1 MRKLTKFEVDS
12 VNFSFK
18 KLITS
23 MDIEG
28 IGEGNIK
35 YPFKIEL
42 KRIEFDCDND
52 FLGICNDSTGKQ
64 TGYAIL
70 LRKFGATVDTVYITE
85 CVESEVLTVL
95 GAYAGSVYMHNTLS
109 DIYIRDYTNIQFNP
123 HL

>member
-1 MRKLTKFEVDS
+1 MRKLTKNEVDS

-23 MDIEG
+23 MNIEG
-28 IGEGNIK
+28 IGESKIK

-70 LRKFGATVDTVYITE
+70 LKKFGATVDVIYITE
-85 CVESEVLTVL
+85 CFESEALTIL

-109 DIYIRDYTNIQFNP
+109 DIYIRDYTNIK
-123 HL
+123 L